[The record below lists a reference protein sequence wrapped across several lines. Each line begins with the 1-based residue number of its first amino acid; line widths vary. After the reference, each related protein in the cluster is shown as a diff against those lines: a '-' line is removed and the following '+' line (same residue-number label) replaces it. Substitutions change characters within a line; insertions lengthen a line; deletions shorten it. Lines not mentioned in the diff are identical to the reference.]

1 MKKIN
6 KRICLAIAVALSIA
20 FVTSLV
26 WILTIQLSAPDK
38 EKIENYFQR
47 DKDDLMIV
55 ADYLSHLDYSYVLI
69 DKSGVSDGIMF
80 TGASTRNQKICD
92 DNALE
97 SLNSI
102 LNSKAYI
109 TVEKNG
115 NTICF
120 LRWSFLE
127 QERGI
132 AVSVDKVENLSVEFL
147 VESEPLSKIGW
158 YYYEADYE
166 VYRNQ

>member
-109 TVEKNG
+109 TVEKTVIRFVFSDG
-115 NTICF
+115 VF
-120 LRWSFLE
+120 LNKNVELLFL
-127 QERGI
+127 
-132 AVSVDKVENLSVEFL
+132 
-147 VESEPLSKIGW
+147 
-158 YYYEADYE
+158 
-166 VYRNQ
+166 